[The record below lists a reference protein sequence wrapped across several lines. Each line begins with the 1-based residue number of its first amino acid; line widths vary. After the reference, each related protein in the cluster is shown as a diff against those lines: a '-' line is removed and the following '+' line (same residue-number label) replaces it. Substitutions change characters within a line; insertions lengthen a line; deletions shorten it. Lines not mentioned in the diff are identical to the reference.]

1 MNVFW
6 QWIILFVPHR
16 LYTDVLPY
24 CGWSVCCAS
33 LFNCSCCSKIPAWV
47 LDCKATVCG
56 KGLDVKDS
64 QIFSDVN
71 SIPTH
76 ELHLLQ
82 LPLEM
87 RDNSLVKVSS
97 NVMVLFCHQQ
107 RERLVTNQ
115 KLASI
120 CHSYYTVYVSDT
132 HDKVYGHS
140 DPIPSS
146 NENLV
151 LPVSQ
156 TDMALFRGIFK
167 R

>member
-1 MNVFW
+1 MSRTLKF
-6 QWIILFVPHR
+6 
-16 LYTDVLPY
+16 
-24 CGWSVCCAS
+24 
-33 LFNCSCCSKIPAWV
+33 
-47 LDCKATVCG
+47 
-56 KGLDVKDS
+56 
-64 QIFSDVN
+64 FSDVN

-115 KLASI
+115 SLAGI
-120 CHSYYTVYVSDT
+120 CHSYHTVYVSDT

-167 R
+167 RY